1 MSGLTTALKFILKWA
16 VVGLAVAFLL
26 VVARPQW
33 FGRSSVDSATASS
46 SSDLAMTA
54 QVTSFADAV
63 ARSAPAVVN
72 IFYRRLVTEQVKPS
86 GKQQAN
92 GHAVPELR
100 QGIQTGLGSGVIV
113 DGAGHI
119 VTNNHVIA
127 CAQQIN
133 VLLADGRTEA
143 ATVVGADPATDIAIL
158 KVNLSNPPVAP
169 MGSSE
174 ALRSGDIVLA
184 IGNPYGLSQTVTQGI
199 VSATGRGQ
207 LGVTPLESFIQ
218 TDAAINLGNSGGAL
232 INVRGELIGINTAA
246 LSQSLGVTGISFAIP
261 ISLVRGV
268 MDEILH
274 YGHVRRGWFGVETQ
288 GLTQQQADS
297 IGLQAPDGL
306 VIVQVYPG
314 SPAAQV
320 GLQRNDVIT
329 RINGEQ
335 RSLDEALKLVA
346 GTPPGKQISL
356 SVLRDGKR
364 RDYTV
369 TLVERSA
376 DVDASTNCSDSG
388 SSAE

>member
-1 MSGLTTALKFILKWA
+1 MPGLMTALKFILKWS

-33 FGRSSVDSATASS
+33 FGRTSVNSSVAASS
-46 SSDLAMTA
+46 DPAVSPV
-54 QVTSFADAV
+54 QITSFADAV

-72 IFYRRLVTEQVKPS
+72 IFYKRLVTEQVGPRGKS
-86 GKQQAN
+86 GADSH
-92 GHAVPELR
+92 GVPELR

-113 DGAGHI
+113 DSAGHI

-143 ATVVGADPATDIAIL
+143 ASVVGTDPATDIAIL

-169 MGSSE
+169 LGSSA

-232 INVRGELIGINTAA
+232 INARGELIGINTAA
-246 LSQSLGVTGISFAIP
+246 LSQTLGVTGISFAIP

-288 GLTQQQADS
+288 GLTPQQAAS
-297 IGLQAPDGL
+297 IGLQAPEGL
-306 VIVQVYPG
+306 AIVQVYAD

-320 GLQRNDVIT
+320 GLRRGDVIT

-364 RDYTV
+364 HDYTV
-369 TLVERSA
+369 TLVERSLDI
-376 DVDASTNCSDSG
+376 DVAASCNNPGSG
-388 SSAE
+388 